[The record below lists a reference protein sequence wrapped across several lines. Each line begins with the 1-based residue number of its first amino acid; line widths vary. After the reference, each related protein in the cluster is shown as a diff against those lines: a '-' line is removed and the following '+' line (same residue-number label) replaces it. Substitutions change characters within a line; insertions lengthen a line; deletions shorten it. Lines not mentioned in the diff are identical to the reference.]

1 MKKILLML
9 LLAASVAQ
17 AETYEWTDRE
27 GTVHFSDTL
36 NEIPALY
43 RKSAT
48 PLGMDTAP
56 ATNSGRAVPSAT
68 AGQVTDAGGSI
79 ATQVEQLK
87 ERMQNDEG
95 AMALVH
101 ALLSDPQMQA
111 LLNDPTVLRAA
122 QAGDF
127 GALLNNP
134 DVMKLL
140 ANPKVQEIG
149 KRMQQGGTK

>member
-1 MKKILLML
+1 MKKILLIL

-17 AETYEWTDRE
+17 AETYEWTDRD
-27 GTVHFSDTL
+27 GTAHFSDTL
-36 NEIPALY
+36 AEIPALY

-48 PLGMDTAP
+48 PIGMDTAP
-56 ATNSGRAVPSAT
+56 TANSGTAVPSAN
-68 AGQVTDAGGSI
+68 AVQGADAGGSI
-79 ATQVEQLK
+79 APQVEQLK

-95 AMALVH
+95 TMKLVR
-101 ALLSDPQMQA
+101 ALLSDPQIQA
-111 LLNDPTVLRAA
+111 LLNDPAVLRAA

-149 KRMQQGGTK
+149 NRMQQGGTK

>member
-1 MKKILLML
+1 ML

-36 NEIPALY
+36 AEIPALY

-48 PLGMDTAP
+48 PLGMDTATT
-56 ATNSGRAVPSAT
+56 TNSGRAVPSAT
-68 AGQVTDAGGSI
+68 AGPGADAGGSI
-79 ATQVEQLK
+79 APQVEQLK

-95 AMALVH
+95 TMALVR

-122 QAGDF
+122 QSGDF
-127 GALLNNP
+127 DALLNNP

-140 ANPKVQEIG
+140 ANPQVQEIG

>member
-27 GTVHFSDTL
+27 GTIHFSGTL
-36 NEIPALY
+36 AEIPALY
-43 RKSAT
+43 RKSAA
-48 PLGMDTAP
+48 PLDMDTAP
-56 ATNSGRAVPSAT
+56 AANNGRAVNSAT
-68 AGQVTDAGGSI
+68 AGQGADAGGPI
-79 ATQVEQLK
+79 APQVEQLK

-95 AMALVH
+95 TMAVVR

-134 DVMKLL
+134 DFMKLL

>member
-17 AETYEWTDRE
+17 AETYECTDME

-36 NEIPALY
+36 AEIPALY

-56 ATNSGRAVPSAT
+56 TANSGRAVPSAT
-68 AGQVTDAGGSI
+68 AGQGADAGGSI
-79 ATQVEQLK
+79 TPQVEQLK
-87 ERMQNDEG
+87 ERMQNDE
-95 AMALVH
+95 ATMALIR

-111 LLNDPTVLRAA
+111 LLNDPAVLRAA
-122 QAGDF
+122 QAGDL
-127 GALLNNP
+127 GVLLNNP

-149 KRMQQGGTK
+149 KKMQQGGTK

>member
-9 LLAASVAQ
+9 LMAASIAQ

-36 NEIPALY
+36 AEIPALY

-48 PLGMDTAP
+48 PLDMDTATT
-56 ATNSGRAVPSAT
+56 ANSGRAVPSVT
-68 AGQVTDAGGSI
+68 AGQGADAGGSI
-79 ATQVEQLK
+79 APQVERLK
-87 ERMQNDEG
+87 ERMQKDEG
-95 AMALVH
+95 TMALVR
-101 ALLSDPQMQA
+101 ALLGDPQIQA
-111 LLNDPTVLRAA
+111 LLKDPTVLRAA

-140 ANPKVQEIG
+140 ANPQVQEIG
-149 KRMQQGGTK
+149 KRMQQSGTK

>member
-1 MKKILLML
+1 MKKIFFIL

-36 NEIPALY
+36 VEIPALY

-48 PLGMDTAP
+48 PLDMDTAP
-56 ATNSGRAVPSAT
+56 TANSGSAVPSAT
-68 AGQVTDAGGSI
+68 AGQGADAGDSI
-79 ATQVEQLK
+79 APQVEQLK

-95 AMALVH
+95 TMALVR
-101 ALLSDPQMQA
+101 ALQSDPQMQA
-111 LLNDPTVLRAA
+111 LLKDPTVLRAI

-149 KRMQQGGTK
+149 NRMQQGGTK

>member
-9 LLAASVAQ
+9 LLAASVAH

-27 GTVHFSDTL
+27 GTVHFSDTRA
-36 NEIPALY
+36 EIPALY

-48 PLGMDTAP
+48 PLGMDTVTTA
-56 ATNSGRAVPSAT
+56 NSGRAVPAAT
-68 AGQVTDAGGSI
+68 SGQGADAGGSI
-79 ATQVEQLK
+79 APQVEQLK
-87 ERMQNDEG
+87 ERMQNDKG
-95 AMALVH
+95 TMSLVR

-111 LLNDPTVLRAA
+111 ILDDPAVLRAA

-140 ANPKVQEIG
+140 SNPKVQEIG
-149 KRMQQGGTK
+149 ERMQQGGTK

>member
-17 AETYEWTDRE
+17 AETYEWTDME

-36 NEIPALY
+36 AEIPALY
-43 RKSAT
+43 RNSAT
-48 PLGMDTAP
+48 PIGMDTATT
-56 ATNSGRAVPSAT
+56 ANNGRAVPSAT
-68 AGQVTDAGGSI
+68 AGQGAGAGGSI
-79 ATQVEQLK
+79 APQVEQLK

-95 AMALVH
+95 TMALVR
-101 ALLSDPQMQA
+101 ALLNDPQMQA
-111 LLNDPTVLRAA
+111 LLSDPTVLRAA
-122 QAGDF
+122 QTGDF

-140 ANPKVQEIG
+140 ANPQVQEIG